1 MKSVHLGLDFDNTIV
16 NYDKIFHKVAVEK
29 SLIPSD
35 VAVSK
40 NAIKDFLLKS
50 NKEDIWTEMQG
61 YVYGLRMLEA
71 EPFLNIINA
80 LKDVKR
86 KGFTISIVSHKTQYP
101 YIGKRYNLHKP
112 ASEWIE
118 KNLGKSGENLICSQ
132 NVFFEKTKKEKI
144 QRIKEIKC
152 DVYIDDLTEIL
163 LSPDFPKNTKR
174 VLFDPNEYHLP
185 STEFITLKDW
195 EKLSDVLGAI
205 C

>member
-1 MKSVHLGLDFDNTIV
+1 M
-16 NYDKIFHKVAVEK
+16 
-29 SLIPSD
+29 
-35 VAVSK
+35 
-40 NAIKDFLLKS
+40 
-50 NKEDIWTEMQG
+50 
-61 YVYGLRMLEA
+61 
-71 EPFLNIINA
+71 
-80 LKDVKR
+80 
-86 KGFTISIVSHKTQYP
+86 
-101 YIGKRYNLHKP
+101 
-112 ASEWIE
+112 
-118 KNLGKSGENLICSQ
+118 
-132 NVFFEKTKKEKI
+132 FFEKTKKEKI